1 MSSACSTRNA
11 ERGDQTR
18 MLKNRRDQAR
28 LDYLQTRAAEF
39 RARAEQATEPRER
52 AKNLTAARRF
62 DHMYRTERTF
72 PIGVWLFW
80 ARGTRSTGSPT
91 PPGRWS
97 RWPACPECWNW
108 TPNAGWSG

>member
-1 MSSACSTRNA
+1 
-11 ERGDQTR
+11 

-80 ARGTRSTGSPT
+80 ARVILVLLPWGLL
-91 PPGRWS
+91 
-97 RWPACPECWNW
+97 
-108 TPNAGWSG
+108 AGNHHPVLGLLLSGLVLVVLVAFAVRKRRRRATDPD